1 MSDQDTNTSAS
12 KEDNNTEVTDAPSSP
27 ATVDGELAALGP
39 RIGALLIDYAVMIG
53 ISIVGSI
60 CGQIVGILSLP
71 FLLANIAYFLLR
83 DALPFL
89 DGRSVGKKMLG
100 LRAVTSEG
108 KSLSGDFKSSALRNV
123 VLMIPFFPIV
133 ELVILIT
140 KKDTPEGGLR
150 LGDQWFNTKVITDK

>member
-12 KEDNNTEVTDAPSSP
+12 KEDNNTEVTDAQSPP
-27 ATVDGELAALGP
+27 ATVDGELAPLGP
-39 RIGALLIDYAVMIG
+39 RIGAFLIDYAVMIG
-53 ISIVGSI
+53 IVIVGMI
-60 CGQIVGILSLP
+60 CGKILGILSLLF
-71 FLLANIAYFLLR
+71 FLVNIAYFLLR

-89 DGRSVGKKMLG
+89 DGRSVGKKVLG
-100 LRAVTSEG
+100 LRAVTAEG

-140 KKDTPEGGLR
+140 KKDSPEAGLR
-150 LGDQWFNTKVITDK
+150 LGDQWFSTKVISDK